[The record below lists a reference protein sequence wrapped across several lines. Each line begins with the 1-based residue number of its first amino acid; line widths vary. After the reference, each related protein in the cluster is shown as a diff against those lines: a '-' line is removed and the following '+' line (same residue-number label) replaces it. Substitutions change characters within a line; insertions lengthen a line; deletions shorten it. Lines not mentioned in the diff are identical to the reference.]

1 MNLEQEAIRIC
12 NQITSISWLSIH
24 IIIIIVSLCYQYVAG
39 CSYSENIATLFGA
52 ETRFVFQ
59 ALKANIVSYTHEILL
74 VSLFSPS
81 VSLEIL
87 QFSLP
92 VRLLAVTFE
101 ILNRQLKRG

>member
-24 IIIIIVSLCYQYVAG
+24 IIIIIISLCYQYVAG

-74 VSLFSPS
+74 VSLFSP
-81 VSLEIL
+81 LEIL

-101 ILNRQLKRG
+101 ILTRQLKRG